1 MRMGSTD
8 RSRLLSCGS
17 LLALVTVMGLAGGS
31 TAAAQTSAKTNDGAS
46 VEEVVVTASRVAREG
61 YTAPTPT
68 TSISREAL
76 NNQSPVVIS
85 DVLYQIPSV
94 RPSPNNT
101 STSQASGNYV
111 NLRGFGATRTLT
123 LVDGRRFVPSNGAE
137 NSGGSSVDLNLI
149 PEALVDR
156 VEVVTG
162 GASAAWGS
170 DAIGG
175 VVNLILRRSLDGVEG
190 KVQYGVS
197 QYGDAESISASLAG
211 GTTFADGRG
220 QLMVAGEYS
229 RSYDMPTAADRD
241 YSSGRCAYMPG
252 SVGGVSYLAV
262 KTCGLTNNGYTNGGV
277 IVDSGGNPLSPTN
290 PLYGRQFLTSTSS
303 APFDYGQIGGL
314 NRTLSIGGQGG
325 WKGADSVVVAPLTR
339 KVVYGRVLYELTPN
353 LNATLDASFG
363 ESGTKVDLFVNS
375 VASSTDSP
383 IRILSDNPYIPSDV
397 RAIMTAN
404 NLSSFYLT
412 RLIPE
417 LGYDKTD
424 SVNRVARVAAGLN
437 GHFGSSWSWDAY
449 LTLGH
454 DWYDTEY
461 GNNIIVSNFQAA
473 TDVVINPATGAPD
486 CRINV
491 QGPALPGQPAY
502 GAAAG
507 CVPANPFG
515 PGSLT
520 SAAGYLA
527 GTLSQKS
534 DYGQWAGGATLR
546 GEPLSTWAG
555 PVSAAAGVDY
565 RKEWVKQKVG
575 PYADFVNPP
584 AFPSGGFQQSN
595 PKSFSGE
602 YAITE
607 GFGEV
612 VVPLLAD
619 QPLAK
624 SLDLNAAAR
633 VTHYSTSGTV
643 TTWKYG
649 LTYAPVEGLLFR
661 AAHSKDIRAASLF
674 ETYGS
679 NTTYST
685 VTTRG
690 PGGAA
695 TGTANVVSPGRSNE
709 NLDPEHATTT
719 TLGMTLQ
726 NFPISGLS
734 LSVDA
739 YRIHLEDT
747 IGKLG
752 PQAIIDRC
760 YGGGTAAGHEPD
772 AASCALIS
780 NNQTVVIDPFLNLG
794 SIESEGV
801 EFDVS
806 YHLPADAIFSG
817 TDGQF
822 SARLLA
828 DYVAHL
834 KVDSSGLNERDTVGE
849 LAGLPH
855 WRSTATLAY
864 DSSVWGASLQ
874 GRYVGEMAIYK
885 DAAPNTYAQPVIP
898 GYFYLDAFARYNI
911 RNDGHRTVQIFANVK
926 NLLNTDPPF
935 APGSG
940 SSAFFGLPA
949 KFGQFLRYSNV
960 TYYDMIGRSFFV
972 GARFSF

>member
-1 MRMGSTD
+1 MKRIGSAA
-8 RSRLLSCGS
+8 RSRLLECGS
-17 LLALVTVMGLAGGS
+17 VLTLAALLAAAGT
-31 TAAAQTSAKTNDGAS
+31 TAAAQTASAGPGATN
-46 VEEVVVTASRVAREG
+46 VEEVVVTATRVAREG

-68 TSISREAL
+68 TSLSRDLLEA
-76 NNQSPVVIS
+76 QAPVVIS

-156 VEVVTG
+156 IDVVTG

-175 VVNLILRRSLDGVEG
+175 VVNLILKRSMEGVEG
-190 KVQYGVS
+190 KVQYGAS
-197 QYGDAESISASLAG
+197 QYGDAKSFSASLAG
-211 GTTFADGRG
+211 GTSFADGRG

-229 RSYDMPTAADRD
+229 RTWDMPTAADRD
-241 YSSGRCAYMPG
+241 YSRGQCAYMPG
-252 SVGGVSYLAV
+252 SIGGVNYLAV
-262 KTCGLTNNGYTNGGV
+262 KTCGVTNNGYTNGGV

-290 PLYGRQFLTSTSS
+290 PLYGRQFLSPTSS
-303 APFDYGQIGGL
+303 SPFNYGQIGSL
-314 NRTLSIGGQGG
+314 NRTLSVGGDGG
-325 WKGADSVVVAPLTR
+325 WKGADSVWVAPLTR
-339 KVVYGRVLYELTPN
+339 KSVYGRVLYELAPN
-353 LNATLDASFG
+353 VNAFLDGSFG
-363 ESGTKVDLFVNS
+363 ESGTKVDLFLNS
-375 VASSTDSP
+375 VSSATDTP
-383 IRILSDNPYIPSDV
+383 IQIFAGNPYIPADV

-404 NLSSFYLT
+404 NIGSFYLT

-424 SVNRVARVAAGLN
+424 SVNRVARVATGLE
-437 GHFGSSWSWDAY
+437 GKFGETWSWDAY
-449 LTLGH
+449 LTFGH

-461 GNNIIVSNFQAA
+461 GNNIIVSNFRAA
-473 TDVVINPATGAPD
+473 TDVVINPATGQPD

-491 QGPALPGQPAY
+491 QGPAAPGTAAY
-502 GAAAG
+502 GAMAG

-515 PGSLT
+515 PGSMA

-546 GEPLSTWAG
+546 GEPFSTWAG
-555 PVSAAAGVDY
+555 RVSTAFGLDY
-565 RKEWVKQKVG
+565 RKEWVKQKVS

-602 YAITE
+602 YTITE
-607 GFGEV
+607 GFGEI

-619 QPLAK
+619 QPFAK
-624 SLDLNAAAR
+624 ALDFNGAAR

-649 LTYAPVEGLLFR
+649 ATYKPVEGLLFR

-674 ETYGS
+674 ETFGS

-690 PGGAA
+690 PGGVA
-695 TGTANVVSPGRSNE
+695 TGTADVVSPGRSNE
-709 NLDPEHATTT
+709 NLDPENAITT
-719 TLGMTLQ
+719 TLGVTLQ
-726 NFPISGLS
+726 NLPINGLG

-739 YRIHLEDT
+739 YRIHLKDT

-752 PQAIIDRC
+752 PQGIIDRC
-760 YGGGTAAGHEPD
+760 FGGGTAAGHPPD

-780 NNQTVVIDPFLNLG
+780 NNQTVVIDPFQNLG

-801 EFDVS
+801 EFDLS
-806 YHLPADAIFSG
+806 YRMPADRLFSG
-817 TDGQF
+817 ADGQF
-822 SARLLA
+822 TARLLS
-828 DYVAHL
+828 DYVARL
-834 KVDSSGLNERDTVGE
+834 KVNSSGLNERDTVGE

-864 DSSVWGASLQ
+864 DSQTWGGSLQ

-898 GYFYLDAFARYNI
+898 GYFYLDAFVRYNVI
-911 RNDGHRTVQIFANVK
+911 NDGRRNVQLFANVK

-949 KFGQFLRYSNV
+949 RFGQFLRYSNV
-960 TYYDMIGRSFFV
+960 TYYDVIGRSFFV
-972 GARFSF
+972 GARFNF